1 MLRVLSTAVRK
12 PIVMLVFNIKLQI
25 LAALGVSKRKLRT
38 STFTSEKKNIT
49 HLYNKNPDIHTN
61 YKYIK
66 SGNYCLAHTNTV
78 TCKNKHGHNQASVH
92 TVQHTCSAR

>member
-1 MLRVLSTAVRK
+1 MLRELSTAVRE
-12 PIVMLVFNIKLQI
+12 PIAMLVFNIKLQV

-38 STFTSEKKNIT
+38 STFTSEKNNT
-49 HLYNKNPDIHTN
+49 HLYNNNPDIHAN

-66 SGNYCLAHTNTV
+66 SGNYCLVHTNNV
-78 TCKNKHGHNQASVH
+78 TCKNMHGHNQASVH